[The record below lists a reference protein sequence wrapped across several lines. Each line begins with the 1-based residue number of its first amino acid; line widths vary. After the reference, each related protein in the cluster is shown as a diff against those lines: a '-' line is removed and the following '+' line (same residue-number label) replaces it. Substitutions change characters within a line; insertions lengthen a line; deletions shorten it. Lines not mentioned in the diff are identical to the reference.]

1 MGDTA
6 VLKKLGVLSVAKLEA
21 VVFAVVGLIEGI
33 LFAAIGASLG
43 LYDIGGILSIVTMP
57 ILFGIL
63 GFIAGAVGAFIYN
76 LIAGKIGGIE
86 MEFEEKP
93 RR

>member
-33 LFAAIGASLG
+33 AFAVMS
-43 LYDIGGILSIVTMP
+43 
-57 ILFGIL
+57 
-63 GFIAGAVGAFIYN
+63 AFISSA
-76 LIAGKIGGIE
+76 AGG
-86 MEFEEKP
+86 FL
-93 RR
+93 R